1 MEFSDL
7 VRKIDKFNKNSNVNI
22 ISEKVETILNNKVPI
37 VKKENYRGNQY
48 ELDQFNW
55 ELQKKEYYSRMRKER
70 LGRTTKKETEIDS
83 VDQLQNML
91 TKDQYSK
98 KWNKLDLFCKKQK
111 FKEYIV
117 DLRNSNLI
125 EEDEEKIY
133 LNYLYK
139 MLNKKVLTKSTEV
152 MYDIQRQK
160 ITEIPIL
167 DKKIKALSL

>member
-1 MEFSDL
+1 
-7 VRKIDKFNKNSNVNI
+7 
-22 ISEKVETILNNKVPI
+22 
-37 VKKENYRGNQY
+37 
-48 ELDQFNW
+48 
-55 ELQKKEYYSRMRKER
+55 MRKER

-91 TKDQYSK
+91 TKDQYNK

-139 MLNKKVLTKSTEV
+139 MLNKKILTKSTEV